1 MKYIYLL
8 LAVGFLCISCSP
20 RYDGPTEELETLP
33 VSQVVMPIKFAKDSI
48 TEIPVQYIRPTV
60 CHSFYDFY
68 YERNDFTRTVAII
81 ALKQNSGSS
90 CPPSQLEYTATLKFK
105 PASLGTYHFKFWTST
120 DAQGVDHFAE
130 YDAVV
135 NH

>member
-8 LAVGFLCISCSP
+8 LAVGFITLSCEP
-20 RYDGPTEELETLP
+20 KNEEPSATLETLT
-33 VSQVVMPIKFAKDSI
+33 VSQVTMPEKFAKDSV
-48 TEIPVQYIRPTV
+48 TEIPIQYIRPTV

-68 YERNDFTRTVAII
+68 YEKSGLNRTVAIV
-81 ALKQNSGSS
+81 ALKEKSGTS
-90 CPPSQLEYTATLKFK
+90 CPVSQLSYTATLKFK
-105 PASLGTYHFKFWTST
+105 PVALGTYHFKFWSST
-120 DAQGVDHFAE
+120 DAQGVDQFFE

>member
-8 LAVGFLCISCSP
+8 LAVGFLTVSCEAK
-20 RYDGPTEELETLP
+20 YEGPTETLETLP
-33 VSQVVMPIKFAKDSI
+33 VSQVVMPVKYAKDSI

-68 YERNDFTRTVAII
+68 YERSGLTRTVAIL
-81 ALKQNSGSS
+81 AVKSNGGTD
-90 CPPSQLEYTATLKFK
+90 CPPSQLSYTATLKFK
-105 PASLGTYHFKFWTST
+105 PADLGTYHFKFWTST
-120 DAQGVDHFAE
+120 DAQGVDHFIE